1 LDTRLRKI
9 ATLLSD
15 YSLGRFDKKVKLS
28 GKQDPYDGIIFA
40 LNMLGE
46 ELNATTISKNYF
58 TNIFHAVSDVIII
71 LDTSL
76 RITNTNKIFEDT
88 LGYNTD
94 DLLQSGLEKIT
105 DPVQM
110 GTLLKKIRQLNIRQ
124 KSLMTEIEFN
134 SVTNVKIPFLVT
146 VSTMYETPKKKK
158 GYLLI
163 AKDYSYQKQV
173 ESMVMRMIIE
183 TQEKERMRFANDI
196 HDSLGQQISAVK
208 FYISSCI
215 VSSTSDEQRRNLE
228 KSNEMLLSMIEDMR
242 NICFAIMP
250 KTLEVFGLVKTV
262 KELTNKIRIHNE
274 IDFEIQH
281 SRHFPAIEKTKEIIL
296 YRVIQEFISNTL
308 KHARAS
314 KIVIS
319 FSHPDNMIRI
329 VLFDN
334 GRGFNPAKTRKSG
347 SGLENIKSR
356 INACQGV
363 VHIESRKGEGTR
375 FEINLPIKQLS
386 E

>member
-1 LDTRLRKI
+1 MDTRLRKI

-58 TNIFHAVSDVIII
+58 TNIFHAVSDVIIV

-76 RITNTNKIFEDT
+76 RITNTNKIFEDM
-88 LGYNTD
+88 LGYKMD

-105 DPVQM
+105 DPMQM
-110 GTLLKKIRQLNIRQ
+110 GALLKKIRQLNPRQ

-134 SVTNVKIPFLVT
+134 AATNIKIPFLLT
-146 VSTMYETPKKKK
+146 LSAMYETPTKKK

-208 FYISSCI
+208 FYIGSCI
-215 VSSTSDEQRRNLE
+215 VTATNDEQKKNLE
-228 KSNEMLLSMIEDMR
+228 KSNEMLLGMIEDMR
-242 NICFAIMP
+242 DICFAIMP

-262 KELTNKIRIHNE
+262 KELTNKISIHNE
-274 IDFEIQH
+274 IDFEIHH
-281 SRHFPAIEKTKEIIL
+281 SRNFPVIEKTKEIII
-296 YRVIQEFISNTL
+296 YRIVQEFISNTL

-314 KIVIS
+314 KIDIS
-319 FSHPDNMIRI
+319 FSHSGNTIQI
-329 VLFDN
+329 ILSDN
-334 GRGFNPAKTRKSG
+334 GRGFNPAKTRKNG
-347 SGLENIKSR
+347 SGLENIRSR
-356 INACQGV
+356 VNACQGV
-363 VHIESRKGEGTR
+363 VHIESKKGGGTR
-375 FEINLPIKQLS
+375 FEINLPIKQIT